1 LFREICGRG
10 ALRIIRTIKG
20 ENAIGHAACW
30 LSGLLTLFLLLF
42 IVIFLVLKGIHAINW
57 DFITSDPRPSLN
69 QNLTGGILT
78 PIIGTFLLVVLGTLF
93 ALPWALA
100 TAIYLAEYTEGN
112 LWVGPIRMGIDIL
125 SGVPT
130 IVFAIFGL
138 AIFTN
143 PHLSFF
149 STMVEEVTNAK
160 AFGRSFMV
168 SSITMSM
175 MVLPFIIKSIEEAI
189 RAVPSAYKE
198 AAYGLGISKWRT
210 IRKIVLP
217 SAISG
222 IITGVVLGIGRIA
235 GDTAIVW
242 LCLGGSMTL
251 TGTQPWWHPQNWL
264 ATLQNTGSTLTTYI
278 FYSSPAGEGN
288 SPDKAFGAGLILIV
302 IILALNSLV
311 DHWGR
316 YRTLREE

>member
-1 LFREICGRG
+1 MVKEKY
-10 ALRIIRTIKG
+10 T
-20 ENAIGHAACW
+20 IGHAACW
-30 LSGLLTLFLLLF
+30 FSGLLTLFVLLF
-42 IVIFLVLKGIHAINW
+42 IVAFLILKGVHVLSW
-57 DFITSDPRPSLN
+57 DFMTTDPRPSLN
-69 QNLTGGILT
+69 QNLTGGILA
-78 PIIGTFLLVVLGTLF
+78 PIIGTVLLVVIGTLF

-100 TAIYLAEYTEGN
+100 TAIYLAEYSEEN
-112 LWVGPIRMGIDIL
+112 SWVGPIRIGIDIL

-143 PHLSFF
+143 PHLYFF
-149 STMVEEVTNAK
+149 STMVEGVINAK

-168 SSITMSM
+168 SSVTMAM

-189 RAVPSAYKE
+189 RAVPPAYKE

-210 IRKIVLP
+210 ISKMVLP
-217 SAISG
+217 SAMSG
-222 IITGVVLGIGRIA
+222 IITGVILGIGRIA

-251 TGTQPWWHPQNWL
+251 TGSQPWWAPQNL
-264 ATLQNTGSTLTTYI
+264 LSTLQNTGSTLTTYI

-288 SPDKAFGAGLILIV
+288 SPDKAFGAGLVLIV
-302 IILALNSLV
+302 IIFALNALV
-311 DHWGR
+311 DYWGR
-316 YRTLREE
+316 LSALKEE

>member
-1 LFREICGRG
+1 VFRIS
-10 ALRIIRTIKG
+10 KG
-20 ENAIGHAACW
+20 ENAAGHAACW

-42 IVIFLVLKGIHAINW
+42 IVIFLVLKGIHVISW
-57 DFITSDPRPSLN
+57 DFITTNPKPSLD
-69 QNLTGGILT
+69 QNLTGGIFT
-78 PIIGTFLLVVLGTLF
+78 PIIGTFLLVALGTLF

-100 TAIYLAEYTEGN
+100 TAIYLAEYSGGN
-112 LWVGPIRMGIDIL
+112 LWVGPIRTGIDIL

-143 PHLSFF
+143 PHLSLF
-149 STMVEEVTNAK
+149 STMVEGVANAK

-168 SSITMSM
+168 SSITMAM

-189 RAVPSAYKE
+189 TAVPSAYRE
-198 AAYGLGISKWRT
+198 AAYGMGISKWRT

-217 SAISG
+217 SATSG

-251 TGTQPWWHPQNWL
+251 TGTQPWWQPQNWL

-302 IILALNSLV
+302 IIFALNSLV
-311 DHWGR
+311 DYWGR